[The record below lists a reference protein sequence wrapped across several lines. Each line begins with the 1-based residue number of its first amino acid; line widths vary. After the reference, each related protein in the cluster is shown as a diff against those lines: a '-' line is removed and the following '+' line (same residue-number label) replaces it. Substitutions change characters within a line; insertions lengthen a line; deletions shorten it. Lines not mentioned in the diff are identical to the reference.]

1 MSILTQL
8 TLNTSE
14 LATWF
19 IGAVI
24 TAMCVLLYNL
34 LKDLKENQKQHAD
47 ELKTHGETL
56 VGHGVRIDGL
66 EDKVK

>member
-1 MSILTQL
+1 MIAEVV
-8 TLNTSE
+8 LNTTE

-34 LKDLKENQKQHAD
+34 LRKLESNQEKHAEKLSEHSVTLASHD
-47 ELKTHGETL
+47 E
-56 VGHGVRIDGL
+56 RIKNL
-66 EDKVK
+66 E

>member
-1 MSILTQL
+1 MLIEII
-8 TLNTSE
+8 LNTTE

-34 LKDLKENQKQHAD
+34 LKDLKENQKEHAE
-47 ELKTHGETL
+47 ELKNHGLTLVSHGEK
-56 VGHGVRIDGL
+56 ISDL
-66 EDKVK
+66 EEKVK

>member
-1 MSILTQL
+1 MIAEVV
-8 TLNTSE
+8 LNTTE

-34 LKDLKENQKQHAD
+34 LKDLKENQKEHAE
-47 ELKTHGETL
+47 ELKNHGLTL
-56 VGHGVRIDGL
+56 VSHSEKISDL
-66 EDKVK
+66 EEKVK